1 MVIYN
6 EKPIGEDLLSSEQI
20 TIELLEEFCLSNQI
34 DEEDLF
40 SNPEMLLS
48 YL

>member
-6 EKPIGEDLLSSEQI
+6 EKPIGENLLSSEQI
-20 TIELLEEFCLSNQI
+20 TIELLDDFCLNNQI
-34 DEEDLF
+34 DEEELF

-48 YL
+48 CL

>member
-6 EKPIGEDLLSSEQI
+6 ENPTGEDLLSSEQI
-20 TIELLEEFCLSNQI
+20 TIELLDDFCLNNQI

-48 YL
+48 CR